1 MKARTWLEAIRHP
14 VVTSYRVGAEFIA
27 DDGAF
32 VAAGIAFFAFFSL
45 FPLALISVALL
56 SYIYTPA
63 EAISDTMK
71 LASLF
76 VPPDMVGFLNQH
88 VRELFVESTKIGVA
102 GFLILL
108 WSGRQL
114 FRAMEFALHK
124 AWDIPL
130 ERNWVV
136 GNLLAMMLVLL
147 CTAVVLGVGAMSLA
161 LSWIGLTLGRL
172 DLSISLG
179 RKWSLDE
186 AILMSHIHSWVVVPV
201 AVTLL
206 FLLLYILL
214 PSRRVP
220 VSMAV
225 PGAIFSCVAWKVS
238 SWIYLTYIV
247 RLAVANPFYATIWG
261 IVGMLVWLYI
271 EAAVFMLGAELV
283 FVNLDSA
290 EKAALG
296 TSPAKKRGLT
306 GKLSGSRPA
315 KPARSARK

>member
-1 MKARTWLEAIRHP
+1 MKARSWVETFKHP
-14 VVTSYRVGAEFIA
+14 FRTAYAVGKEFVD

-32 VAAGIAFFAFFSL
+32 ISAGIAFFAFFSL
-45 FPLALISVALL
+45 FPLVLISVALL
-56 SYIYTPA
+56 SYLYTPA

-71 LASLF
+71 LTALF
-76 VPPDMVGFLNQH
+76 LPPDMVGFLDQH
-88 VRELFVESTKIGVA
+88 VRELFAQSTKIGLA

-130 ERNWVV
+130 ERNWIVA
-136 GNLLAMMLVLL
+136 NLLAMMLVLL
-147 CTAVVLGVGAMSLA
+147 CTAVVLAVGATSLA
-161 LSWIGLTLGRL
+161 LSWLSLALRRVEFPAIIEKRW
-172 DLSISLG
+172 DLADTIIM
-179 RKWSLDE
+179 
-186 AILMSHIHSWVVVPV
+186 ANIHSWVVVPA
-201 AVTLL
+201 AVTVI
-206 FLLLYILL
+206 FLLLYIML

-225 PGAIFSCVAWKVS
+225 PGALFSCLAWKVS
-238 SWIYLTYIV
+238 SWVYLTFIV
-247 RLAVANPFYATIWG
+247 KLAGSNPFYATVWG

-290 EKAALG
+290 ERAALG
-296 TSPAKKRGLT
+296 TSPTKTKGVT
-306 GKLSGSRPA
+306 TKLNATKSV
-315 KPARSARK
+315 K